1 MNEFDL
7 SRYPLAL
14 PHDPIRE
21 IAPDL
26 FFAPGAFDVAP
37 LMRVSRNMVVVR
49 NGDEL
54 TLVNPIRLSPQGESD
69 LEALGTVRHVV
80 RLGYFH
86 GADDAYTVARF
97 GAEFWC
103 QARSTHHQQPAPDHE
118 LREGEATPLPNAEVV
133 EFRESKRPE
142 CVMLLKRDPGV
153 LLTCDALQYYGT
165 LERHSIIAKLAMP
178 LMGFRRRLM
187 IGPLWLKY
195 MTKAGGSMRPDFER
209 LAELE
214 FDALIAAHGIPLMS
228 GAKDAT
234 RAAIQDAFD

>member
-1 MNEFDL
+1 MTEFDP
-7 SRYPLAL
+7 SAYPLAL

-21 IAPDL
+21 VAPDL

-37 LMRVSRNMVVVR
+37 LMRISRNMVVVR

-69 LEALGTVRHVV
+69 LEALGTVRHAV
-80 RLGYFH
+80 RLGFFH

-103 QARSTHHQQPAPDHE
+103 QARSTHHAQPEPDHE
-118 LREGEATPLPNAEVV
+118 LKEGAPAPLPDAEII
-133 EFRESKRPE
+133 EFCESKRPE
-142 CVMLLKRDPGV
+142 CVMLLKRGDGI
-153 LLTCDALQYYGT
+153 LLTCDALQNYGT
-165 LERHSIIAKLAMP
+165 MERHSIIARLAMP
-178 LMGFRRRLM
+178 LMGFRKGLL

-195 MTKAGGSMRPDFER
+195 MTIEGGSMQPDFER
-209 LAELE
+209 IAEFE

-228 GAKDAT
+228 GARAAM
-234 RAAIQDAFD
+234 RAAIDDAFG

>member
-1 MNEFDL
+1 
-7 SRYPLAL
+7 
-14 PHDPIRE
+14 
-21 IAPDL
+21 
-26 FFAPGAFDVAP
+26 
-37 LMRVSRNMVVVR
+37 
-49 NGDEL
+49 
-54 TLVNPIRLSPQGESD
+54 
-69 LEALGTVRHVV
+69 
-80 RLGYFH
+80 
-86 GADDAYTVARF
+86 
-97 GAEFWC
+97 
-103 QARSTHHQQPAPDHE
+103 
-118 LREGEATPLPNAEVV
+118 
-133 EFRESKRPE
+133 
-142 CVMLLKRDPGV
+142 MLLKRDPGV

-195 MTKAGGSMRPDFER
+195 MTKEGGSMRPDFER